1 MLFFALYYLSTLPG
15 LRLDYGVV
23 MVKKAVYRLS
33 GYKVYLVKADS
44 LEDALAIAEKQG
56 YVVFSGE
63 YVTDSQAAKIIHEV
77 AYNGTRAMVLS

>member
-1 MLFFALYYLSTLPG
+1 M
-15 LRLDYGVV
+15 GVV

-44 LEDALAIAEKQG
+44 LEDAFAIAEEQG
-56 YVVFSGE
+56 YIVFSGE

-77 AYNGTRAMVLS
+77 AYNGTRAMVLQ